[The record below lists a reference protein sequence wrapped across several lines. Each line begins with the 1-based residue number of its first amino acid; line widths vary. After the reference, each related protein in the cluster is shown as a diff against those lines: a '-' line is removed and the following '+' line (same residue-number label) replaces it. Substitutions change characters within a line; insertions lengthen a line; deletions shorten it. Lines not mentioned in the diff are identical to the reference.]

1 MKNTALLLLLAMPF
15 YGKAQIVLSDGA
27 KLTTSSGTHLVASN
41 GLKLN
46 TGTTLNLQSS
56 TLTCLG
62 DMVNDGSMTSSSSDL
77 FLKGILPQ
85 QVSGSWIFRDIT
97 LDNATG
103 ATILTGAGNE
113 LNATGTYWPTA
124 GTLTSNGSLV
134 LKSSAT
140 NTARIAQGTGTYIT
154 GNVTQERF
162 IPAKAARTYS
172 FVATPFTQ
180 SIANGWQQQVHIT
193 GAGTGGTVCPALA
206 PHTNGFDATIT
217 NAASMFIYD
226 GSKNIGARW
235 NSVTGTNAVN
245 LTAGMG
251 YRMNIRGPRSL
262 GCSLL
267 DGGVNTVSEATLSS
281 NGSLAVANNNMGSF
295 GITLLNN
302 GNATIANDN
311 YLMLGNPYPCE
322 ISFAQL
328 LSSNAAAMNNNYAIY
343 APGNAIGNFAYWNGA
358 TFTGSNA
365 GLDDTKGDIIANGQ
379 AVFVQSTVA
388 GANINLLFNESM
400 KTGTANN
407 GYFRELPNPNRMR
420 LAYLLADGSKV
431 DEIMVQFANKGTD
444 YQLNSNDILSMN
456 TGSQY
461 IKTLKADRQLALDT
475 RPINYTT
482 DTVNLEIKSS
492 SNGQFSLQM
501 MDAAQLTAKVYLV
514 DRYNSTVQLLDPS
527 ASYPFTVNTTN
538 TATQGNRFALVFK
551 KSMAITL
558 LPNDGLEVY
567 PNPVKDKL
575 TVGLPNNGAYSLR
588 LMDMFGRTVLQQQ
601 LASSPAFLNLG
612 KLASGT
618 YFLEATDKDGNRHTQ
633 KIIKE

>member
-1 MKNTALLLLLAMPF
+1 MKNTALLLLLALPF

-27 KLTTSSGTHLVASN
+27 KLTTSNGTHLVASN

-56 TLTCLG
+56 TFTCLG
-62 DMVNDGSMTSSSSDL
+62 NMVNDGSMTSSSSDL

-97 LDNATG
+97 LDNAAG

-124 GTLTSNGSLV
+124 GALTSNGSLV

-140 NTARIAQGTGTYIT
+140 NTARIAQGAGTYIT

-193 GAGTGGTVCPALA
+193 GAGTGGTLCPALA
-206 PHTNGFDATIT
+206 PHSNGFDATAT
-217 NAASMFIYD
+217 NTASMFIYD
-226 GSKNIGARW
+226 GSKNVGSRW

-267 DGGVNTVSEATLSS
+267 DGSVNTVSEATLSS
-281 NGSLAVANNNMGSF
+281 NGALAVANKNMGSF
-295 GITLLNN
+295 SITLLNN
-302 GNATIANDN
+302 GNATISNDN
-311 YLMLGNPYPCE
+311 YLMLGNPYPSE
-322 ISFAQL
+322 ISFSQL
-328 LSSNAAAMNNNYAIY
+328 RSNNLSAINNTYAIY
-343 APGNAIGNFAYWNGA
+343 APGNVIGNFAYWNGSS
-358 TFTGSNA
+358 FTGANA
-365 GLDDTKGDIIANGQ
+365 GLDETKGDIIANGQ
-379 AVFVQSTVA
+379 AVFVQSAVA
-388 GANINLLFNESM
+388 GGNISLLFNESM

-431 DEIMVQFANKGTD
+431 DEIMVQFAVNGTD
-444 YQLNSNDILSMN
+444 NQLNTSDILSMN
-456 TGSQY
+456 TGSQHLKT
-461 IKTLKADRQLALDT
+461 IKANRPLALDT
-475 RPINYTT
+475 RPLNYTT
-482 DTVNLEIKSS
+482 DTVNLEIRST
-492 SNGQFSLQM
+492 SNGQFALQM
-501 MDAAQLTAKVYLV
+501 MDADQLGAKVYLV
-514 DRYNSTVQLLDPS
+514 DRYNSTVQLLDANAPFS
-527 ASYPFTVNTTN
+527 FTVNTTVA
-538 TATQGNRFALVFK
+538 ATQGNRFALVFK
-551 KSMAITL
+551 KS
-558 LPNDGLEVY
+558 LPILVNDGLQVY
-567 PNPVKDKL
+567 PNPVRDRL
-575 TVGLPNNGAYSLR
+575 TANLPNNGPYSLR
-588 LMDMFGRTVLQQQ
+588 LVDILGRTVLLQQ
-601 LASSPAFLNLG
+601 AVNNPSSMNLG

-618 YFLEATDKDGNRHTQ
+618 YFLEAVDKEGNRYTQ